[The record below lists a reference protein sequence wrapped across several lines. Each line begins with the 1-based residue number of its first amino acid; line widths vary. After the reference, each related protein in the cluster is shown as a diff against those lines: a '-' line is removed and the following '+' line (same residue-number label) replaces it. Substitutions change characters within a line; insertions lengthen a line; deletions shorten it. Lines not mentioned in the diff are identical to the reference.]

1 MKTTTLALLIP
12 ALMLGASL
20 QILPADPF
28 AESSA
33 PAADPT
39 GNGPSPM
46 PAPPTG
52 IFPGPALPSANAP
65 APPAPAPPP
74 AGAAGMGWMGGM
86 GGMGGG
92 MSGGYGG
99 FGVPGGFAFHGASPP
114 ALVVTQPM
122 TAETRAQWLED
133 LRIMDKLLREAVG
146 RAGDDGP
153 RQAMGIPLVVFD
165 QPEGQP
171 MYVED
176 FGALFSYRV
185 GFPLATDGQAATRK
199 TEKPT
204 GSAWERAKKEIEGP
218 QNRPDAAAQPGLSDE
233 QQAVFTRRYGMQP
246 PQAASPPTRSVADM
260 YRRRY
265 GIPPSAPRPDPAAGE
280 FDPAKV
286 DALVATVLA
295 VLPEAKN
302 IRQCKESEYVL
313 VTIAGPN
320 DPGPPVRLTFK
331 VKKSDIDA
339 AASGKLTP
347 EEFKKRVARNLG

>member
-1 MKTTTLALLIP
+1 MKTTTLAILIP

-39 GNGPSPM
+39 GNGPSP
-46 PAPPTG
+46 A
-52 IFPGPALPSANAP
+52 PALPSANAP
-65 APPAPAPPP
+65 APPAPTPPP
-74 AGAAGMGWMGGM
+74 AGAGGM
-86 GGMGGG
+86 GVMGW
-92 MSGGYGG
+92 GYGEATG
-99 FGVPGGFAFHGASPP
+99 PQYVTRLQSVVARAEASPP

-122 TAETRAQWLED
+122 AAETRAQWLED

-146 RAGDDGP
+146 RAGGDGV
-153 RQAMGIPLVVFD
+153 REAMGIPLVLFG

-171 MYVED
+171 IYVED
-176 FGALFSYRV
+176 FGAIFSYRV
-185 GFPLATDGQAATRK
+185 GFPLAAGAQAATRK

-218 QNRPDAAAQPGLSDE
+218 QNGPGAAAQPGFAPE
-233 QQAVFTRRYGMQP
+233 QRAAFERRYGLQP
-246 PQAASPPTRSVADM
+246 PSSRSVADM
-260 YRRRY
+260 YGQRY
-265 GIPPSAPRPDPAAGE
+265 GIAPSAPPPGAAAVE

-286 DALVATVLA
+286 DALVAAVLA

-302 IRQCKESEYVL
+302 IRQFKESEYVI
-313 VTIAGPN
+313 VTIAGPS
-320 DPGPPVRLTFK
+320 DSGPPVRLTFK
-331 VKKSDIDA
+331 VKKADIDA

>member
-12 ALMLGASL
+12 ALLGASL

-39 GNGPSPM
+39 GNGPSPA

-65 APPAPAPPP
+65 APPAPTPPP
-74 AGAAGMGWMGGM
+74 AGAVGM

-92 MSGGYGG
+92 MSGMGG
-99 FGVPGGFAFHGASPP
+99 FGVGGGFAFHGASPP

-122 TAETRAQWLED
+122 TTETRAQWLED

-146 RAGDDGP
+146 RAGGDGP

-218 QNRPDAAAQPGLSDE
+218 QNGPGLSDE
-233 QQAVFTRRYGMQP
+233 QQAAVVTSWGVQP
-246 PQAASPPTRSVADM
+246 PEASTVPPMPRMPPRSVVDAF
-260 YRRRY
+260 RQRY
-265 GIPPSAPRPDPAAGE
+265 GIPPSAPPPGGAPVE

-286 DALVATVLA
+286 DALVAAVLA

-302 IRQCKESEYVL
+302 IRQCKESECVL

-320 DPGPPVRLTFK
+320 DPGPPARLTFK

-347 EEFKKRVARNLG
+347 EEFKKRVAQNLG